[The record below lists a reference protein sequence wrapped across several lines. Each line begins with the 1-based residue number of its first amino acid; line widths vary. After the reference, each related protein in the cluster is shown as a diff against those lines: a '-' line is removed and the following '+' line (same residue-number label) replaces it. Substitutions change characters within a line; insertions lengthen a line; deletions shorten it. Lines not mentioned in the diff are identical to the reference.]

1 MLSKPNL
8 KKLKIPI
15 IFLLPTLMNKKKIRL
30 IKLNQQKMSRY
41 VLRLALMPNI
51 PLKPLLWASTMS

>member
-1 MLSKPNL
+1 MLSKPNP